1 MYYIFIII
9 VLMVSV
15 SCKEEK
21 KSIRP
26 TTEKITESV
35 YASGFIKSLNQ
46 YKVYP
51 SANGRVVEVYVKEG
65 DLVLAG
71 TPLFKIHNST
81 ASLNIEQ
88 AKINEEIS
96 SLKANELK
104 LRELEIGIQNAKLK
118 YLNDSIFL
126 LRQQNLWEKEIG
138 SRLELEQKELAYI
151 SSKNLYESALVRLN
165 DLKKQIV
172 FAEKQSKTGVR
183 ISEQL
188 ASEFIVKSQI
198 KGKVYSIM
206 TEMGE
211 FASVQLP
218 LAILG
223 DADNFIIEMLVD
235 EYDVVNL
242 KAGQKVYV
250 NMDSYK
256 GKTFEAELKRILPLM
271 NERSKSFSAEAIFTV
286 KPEILYPNLSVE
298 ANILINTK
306 ENALIIPRSYLLKD
320 SFVLKKNGE
329 KTKVET
335 GLKDY
340 QKVEILKG
348 ISSQDEIIQPGS

>member
-1 MYYIFIII
+1 M
-9 VLMVSV
+9 LSV

-71 TPLFKIHNST
+71 TSLFKIHNST
-81 ASLNIEQ
+81 ASLNVEQ

-118 YLNDSIFL
+118 YLNDSFFL

-151 SSKNLYESALVRLN
+151 SSKNLYESALVRIN
-165 DLKKQIV
+165 DFKKQIV

-183 ISEQL
+183 ISEVL

-235 EYDVVNL
+235 EYDVINL
-242 KAGQKVYV
+242 KAGQKVFV

-256 GKTFEAELKRILPLM
+256 EKTFEAELKRILPLM

-286 KPEILYPNLSVE
+286 KPETLYPNLSVE

-329 KTKVET
+329 KTKVEI